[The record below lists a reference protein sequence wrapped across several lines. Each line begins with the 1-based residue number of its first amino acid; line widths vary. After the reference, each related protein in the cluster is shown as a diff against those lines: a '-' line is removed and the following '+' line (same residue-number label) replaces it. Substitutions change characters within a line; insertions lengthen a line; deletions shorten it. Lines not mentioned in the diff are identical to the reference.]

1 MGITD
6 KEFYEMKADVATQGK
21 DILDIK
27 SRLDD
32 VERKQ
37 ETLYEMNKNIALM
50 AQSLKQ
56 MEGDVSEVKENQKEF
71 ADELSNLKNA
81 PAQETLSNYKKI
93 KIAAIS
99 AVVSGAAVTLAGAI
113 FAALVTK

>member
-1 MGITD
+1 MAVTE

-21 DILDIK
+21 DIVDLK
-27 SRLDD
+27 SRVGD

-37 ETLYEMNKNIALM
+37 ETLYDMSKNIALM

-56 MEGDVSEVKENQKEF
+56 VEGDVGEVKKNQKDF
-71 ADELSNLKNA
+71 ADELSELRNA
-81 PAQETLSNYKKI
+81 PAQETLTNIKKI

-99 AVVSGAAVTLAGAI
+99 AIVSGAAVVLAGVVFTILA
-113 FAALVTK
+113 K